1 MKFDV
6 ELFKES
12 SEFKDVETMFSNYM
26 EDRSLLNSLL
36 INNVELTSF
45 YSGYNDIFI
54 KTFTVACG
62 NAFEKKLTKE
72 IPLLLS
78 RENPL
83 GLNFLKNQAL
93 DRKFHT
99 LFQWDKK
106 NANKFF
112 SLFGNDFKE
121 YIEGKIKVNEVF
133 KSYERDFLELGN
145 LRNLIVHEGIYSY
158 TLVRNIESIYML
170 FKNSLSFVVFICETL
185 CEYFGKKFVYN
196 H

>member
-62 NAFEKKLTKE
+62 NAFER
-72 IPLLLS
+72 S
-78 RENPL
+78 
-83 GLNFLKNQAL
+83 
-93 DRKFHT
+93 
-99 LFQWDKK
+99 
-106 NANKFF
+106 
-112 SLFGNDFKE
+112 
-121 YIEGKIKVNEVF
+121 
-133 KSYERDFLELGN
+133 
-145 LRNLIVHEGIYSY
+145 
-158 TLVRNIESIYML
+158 
-170 FKNSLSFVVFICETL
+170 
-185 CEYFGKKFVYN
+185 
-196 H
+196 